1 VQLHSSHP
9 ERPNEIMFGFFPD
22 LLHKSSH
29 FCLSTGGHLYSQLH
43 EGQPL
48 MSSLKIGVPPLHS
61 LVQSTMGHVVGVL
74 GMHLHVLQ
82 SVSESRTFSDF
93 SPGHCNSQSKVGHFG
108 GMHLHSG
115 QPVNGFACFSK
126 APPKHLISQKIG
138 SQFVV
143 VPVGVFVVVG
153 VVVVGAEVVV
163 FDGEA
168 VVVLGLEVV
177 VGTDVVWVLMVGVD
191 VLV

>member
-1 VQLHSSHP
+1 MQ
-9 ERPNEIMFGFFPD
+9 
-22 LLHKSSH
+22 
-29 FCLSTGGHLYSQLH
+29 
-43 EGQPL
+43 
-48 MSSLKIGVPPLHS
+48 
-61 LVQSTMGHVVGVL
+61 
-74 GMHLHVLQ
+74 
-82 SVSESRTFSDF
+82 
-93 SPGHCNSQSKVGHFG
+93 
-108 GMHLHSG
+108 SG

-126 APPKHLISQKIG
+126 DPPKHLISQKIG

-143 VPVGVFVVVG
+143 VPVGVFVVVD